1 MQVLAAALGNE
12 EVMEKLCGRCGD
24 AINDAVTGRMT
35 ALHHAAQEGH
45 DKIVGI
51 LLRLGADVN
60 AEDSNGNTPLLV
72 ATRQGHLDVATRLL
86 QRSKNAFRSNISGE
100 NIWDFVFNS
109 KNLDFSEALA
119 QKYCSELVQ
128 QTSGKTWQHDSKTS
142 PLHTAVANGDAGALN
157 YWLNL
162 LRQQNPPISPNV
174 VDEHDETFFHLAARK
189 NFAGAFVDATDRPSL
204 EARNVKGETALH
216 VACKND
222 SVAAF
227 DGLLALG
234 ASVEQITTDKKQTV
248 LHLAAKSAGPK
259 LLQKLITLIKVGRVF
274 QLF

>member
-1 MQVLAAALGNE
+1 MLAAALGNE
-12 EVMEKLCGRCGD
+12 EVMEKLCGRCGY

-45 DKIVGI
+45 DKIVNI

-60 AEDSNGNTPLLV
+60 AEDSSGNTPLLV
-72 ATRQGHLDVATRLL
+72 ATRKGHLDVATRLL

-109 KNLDFSEALA
+109 KNLDFNGALA

-142 PLHTAVANGDAGALN
+142 PLHTAVANGDANALN

-216 VACKND
+216 VACEND

-234 ASVEQITTDKKQTV
+234 ASIEQITTDKKQTV

-259 LLQKLITLIKVGRVF
+259 LLQKLITLIKVA
-274 QLF
+274 